1 MINIINSE
9 NNRKI
14 VFPKEIKEYLSEIQG
29 LYQNLQKYF
38 FKYFIFSEENSKEII
53 ERYNSINNNLKHED
67 SNNIKEYKSL
77 LKPIKEFSEKIKKSY
92 ENSELTDI
100 FNKLKEANTKIII
113 YTNSLDDELNNSSQ
127 SDNIT
132 PQIESNEIE
141 EEKNK
146 SNYFYNLSN
155 SSNNKKIEEKKY
167 QISLTCNICSGEAQ
181 FICNNHCFNYFC
193 NSCTNKNNEQ
203 DINGHHFEKIN
214 IIKEKEKIQ
223 CINSI
228 FYMIKNLVEIAD
240 QIFKLNEEKIEYPI
254 LRNPDK
260 IDSQKEFISNI
271 NNLKIIDQSSLDK
284 SIKPVI
290 CQPLKTFLIETFD
303 LSDISSEFK
312 PNERELSISEE
323 NFNVFSINYN
333 ENETNLN
340 KIKNSIDLIANK
352 YANNENIK
360 FIEKEIKNFKGLKKD
375 VKNIFNS
382 LFKK

>member
-1 MINIINSE
+1 
-9 NNRKI
+9 
-14 VFPKEIKEYLSEIQG
+14 
-29 LYQNLQKYF
+29 
-38 FKYFIFSEENSKEII
+38 
-53 ERYNSINNNLKHED
+53 
-67 SNNIKEYKSL
+67 
-77 LKPIKEFSEKIKKSY
+77 
-92 ENSELTDI
+92 
-100 FNKLKEANTKIII
+100 
-113 YTNSLDDELNNSSQ
+113 
-127 SDNIT
+127 
-132 PQIESNEIE
+132 
-141 EEKNK
+141 
-146 SNYFYNLSN
+146 
-155 SSNNKKIEEKKY
+155 
-167 QISLTCNICSGEAQ
+167 
-181 FICNNHCFNYFC
+181 
-193 NSCTNKNNEQ
+193 
-203 DINGHHFEKIN
+203 
-214 IIKEKEKIQ
+214 
-223 CINSI
+223 
-228 FYMIKNLVEIAD
+228 MIKNLVEIAD

-323 NFNVFSINYN
+323 NFAVFSINYN